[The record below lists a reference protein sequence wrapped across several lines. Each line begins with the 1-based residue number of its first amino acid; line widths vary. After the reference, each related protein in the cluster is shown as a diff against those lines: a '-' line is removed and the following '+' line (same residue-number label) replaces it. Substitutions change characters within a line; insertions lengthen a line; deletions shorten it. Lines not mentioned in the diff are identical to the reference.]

1 MKLGTKRNGALDG
14 ELVVV
19 SRDLKRAVAVP
30 DIAPTLQNALDNW
43 PRVDP
48 QLERVSTELNK
59 GDVKGQFTF
68 RTEDFCSPLPRA
80 YQWCDGSTYLSHME
94 LMVQIRNGTVPNWAT
109 TDPQLYQGGSDSF
122 LGPTEDIKLV
132 CEDWGLDFE
141 AEIAVITD
149 RVPLGTTD
157 ENAGDHIKLLLLC
170 NDVSLRNLT
179 RTEREK
185 GFGFYQS
192 KPASAFSPVAVTP
205 DEMDGAWDGDTI
217 HLPLITTYN
226 GVEFG
231 RPDAGKDRQFG
242 FRFLIRH
249 AAKTRDLA
257 AGSIIGSGTVSN
269 RDRSV
274 GSSCIAERRMIETIE
289 NGKPLTD
296 FMKIGD
302 RVRIE
307 MFDQGGNSIFG
318 VIEQKVT

>member
-1 MKLGTKRNGALDG
+1 MKLGTRRNGTLDG
-14 ELVVV
+14 ELVLV
-19 SRDLKRAVAVP
+19 SRDLKRAVAVAQV
-30 DIAPTLQNALDNW
+30 APTLQDALDNW
-43 PRVDP
+43 TRLATE
-48 QLERVSTELNK
+48 LEKVSTELNK
-59 GDVKGQFTF
+59 GDVKEQFAF
-68 RTEDFCSPLPRA
+68 RAEEFCSPLPRA

-94 LMVQIRNGTVPNWAT
+94 LMVQIRNGTIPNWAT

-122 LGPTEDIKLV
+122 LGPTENIKLLA
-132 CEDWGLDFE
+132 EDWGLDFE

-157 ENAGDHIKLLLLC
+157 ENAAEHIKLLLLC

-179 RTEREK
+179 RAEREK

-242 FRFLIRH
+242 FCFLIRH

-274 GSSCIAERRMIETIE
+274 GSSCIAERRMIETLE
-289 NGKPLTD
+289 HGKPLTD
-296 FMKIGD
+296 FMKVGD

-307 MFDQGGNSIFG
+307 MFDRGGHSIFG
-318 VIEQKVT
+318 AIDQTVS

>member
-1 MKLGTKRNGALDG
+1 MKLGTRNNGTLDG

-19 SRDLKRAVAVP
+19 SRDLKRAVAVAQV
-30 DIAPTLQNALDNW
+30 APTLQYALDNW
-43 PRVDP
+43 TRVAP
-48 QLERVSTELNK
+48 ELEQISAALNK
-59 GDVKGQFTF
+59 GDVKRQFAF
-68 RTEDFCSPLPRA
+68 CADDFCSPLPRA
-80 YQWCDGSTYLSHME
+80 YQWCDGSTYLSHMA
-94 LMVQIRNGTVPNWAT
+94 LMVQIRKGTVPDWAT
-109 TDPQLYQGGSDSF
+109 TDPQLYQGGSDAF

-132 CEDWGLDFE
+132 SADWGLDFE

-149 RVPLGTTD
+149 RVPLGTAE
-157 ENAGDHIKLLLLC
+157 ENAAGHIKLLLLC

-179 RTEREK
+179 RAEREK

-205 DEMDGAWDGDTI
+205 DEMDGTWDGDTI
-217 HLPLITTYN
+217 HLPLVTTYN

-269 RDRSV
+269 YDRSV
-274 GSSCIAERRMIETIE
+274 GSSCIAERRMIETLE
-289 NGKPLTD
+289 HGKPLTD
-296 FMKIGD
+296 FMKVGD

-307 MFDQGGNSIFG
+307 MLDRAGHSIFG
-318 VIEQKVT
+318 AIEQAVV

>member
-1 MKLGTKRNGALDG
+1 MKLGTRNNGTLDG

-19 SRDLKRAVAVP
+19 SRDLKRAVAVAQV
-30 DIAPTLQNALDNW
+30 APTLQYALDNW
-43 PRVDP
+43 TRVAP
-48 QLERVSTELNK
+48 ELEQISAALNK
-59 GDVKGQFTF
+59 GDVKRQFAF
-68 RTEDFCSPLPRA
+68 CADDFCSPLPRA
-80 YQWCDGSTYLSHME
+80 YQWCDGSTYLSHMA
-94 LMVQIRNGTVPNWAT
+94 LMVQIRKGTVPDWAT
-109 TDPQLYQGGSDSF
+109 TDPQLYQGGSDAF

-132 CEDWGLDFE
+132 SADWGLDFE

-149 RVPLGTTD
+149 RVPLGTAE
-157 ENAGDHIKLLLLC
+157 ENAAGHIKLLLLC

-179 RTEREK
+179 RAEREK

-205 DEMDGAWDGDTI
+205 DEMDGTWDGDTI
-217 HLPLITTYN
+217 HLPLVTTYN

-269 RDRSV
+269 YDRSV
-274 GSSCIAERRMIETIE
+274 GSSCIAERRMIETLE
-289 NGKPLTD
+289 HGKPLTD
-296 FMKIGD
+296 FMKVGD

-307 MFDQGGNSIFG
+307 MLDRAGHSIFG
-318 VIEQKVT
+318 AIDQAVV